1 MCRRPDLRRGIRKS
15 ACGVASLALVLGVCG
30 SLSIS
35 PGQSADPAELVTRET
50 QPTFKLQVQRNLV
63 VVRAVVRDARGRAV
77 PNLRKENF
85 RVFDNGKPQ
94 SITQFA
100 TETAPSQP
108 ATGEGPASRPVDA
121 EALPET
127 ASVPSKPQRYLG
139 LYFDDVHMAFE
150 EIVRTRDAADHYLA
164 AALQASDRV
173 GIFTSS
179 GRTVLDFTDDRG
191 KLHESLFL
199 LRSSPVTASEINPC
213 PEISDY
219 HAYKMI
225 HELDHFAIDIATH
238 EALVCHFGN
247 DERYIDQAQAEAESQ
262 AARVLNASEAESEYV
277 LRGLDQL
284 LRRVSALPGQRNMV
298 LISPGFFTETE
309 RQRTGEVVERAL
321 RSQVIV
327 STLDARGLYV
337 PLPTGDASKTTVIL
351 PDRVDLM
358 GKKSMIN
365 LDRESRAA
373 DALRDIAYDTGGE
386 YFHNSNDFEEGFRK
400 VGALAE
406 VYYILAFSP
415 QNLKLDGRFHSL
427 KVNVVAPPGLSVQ
440 ARRGYFA
447 PKTQLDASAQAQEE
461 IEQAVF
467 SQDEVKELAVELHTQ
482 FFKINE
488 SDAKLSILTHVDMH
502 LLRFRKEEGRNMN
515 NLTFVTALF
524 DRDGK
529 YMSGKEKLVQFRLRD
544 GSLERIMQSGIT
556 TKTSFD
562 VKPGMYLV
570 RQVVRDAEG
579 GQLSGLNRT
588 VEIPF

>member
-1 MCRRPDLRRGIRKS
+1 
-15 ACGVASLALVLGVCG
+15 
-30 SLSIS
+30 
-35 PGQSADPAELVTRET
+35 
-50 QPTFKLQVQRNLV
+50 
-63 VVRAVVRDARGRAV
+63 
-77 PNLRKENF
+77 
-85 RVFDNGKPQ
+85 
-94 SITQFA
+94 
-100 TETAPSQP
+100 
-108 ATGEGPASRPVDA
+108 
-121 EALPET
+121 
-127 ASVPSKPQRYLG
+127 
-139 LYFDDVHMAFE
+139 
-150 EIVRTRDAADHYLA
+150 
-164 AALQASDRV
+164 
-173 GIFTSS
+173 
-179 GRTVLDFTDDRG
+179 
-191 KLHESLFL
+191 
-199 LRSSPVTASEINPC
+199 
-213 PEISDY
+213 
-219 HAYKMI
+219 MI

-277 LRGLDQL
+277 FRGLDQL

-309 RQRTGEVVERAL
+309 RQRTSEVVERAL

-373 DALRDIAYDTGGE
+373 DGLRDIAYDTGGE
-386 YFHNSNDFEEGFRK
+386 YFHNSNDFDEGFRK
-400 VGALAE
+400 VGALPE
-406 VYYILAFSP
+406 VYYVLAFSP

-447 PKTQLDASAQAQEE
+447 PKTQLDASAQAKEE
-461 IEQAVF
+461 IEQAIF
-467 SQDEVKELAVELHTQ
+467 SQDEVKELSVELHTQ

-488 SDAKLSILTHVDMH
+488 SDAKLSVLTHVDMH